1 MHNFIQLK
9 KKKKKYSKLLL
20 MLPVEK
26 TEDEEK

>member
-1 MHNFIQLK
+1 MHNFIQL